1 METLFTVVMSKGSYV
16 VREAD
21 ALRVLD
27 AIDRKDG
34 HVLVEADLL
43 GSGESFSQVRLTVA
57 HVISI
62 VCNANPQI
70 GRPRLAPI

>member
-1 METLFTVVMSKGSYV
+1 
-16 VREAD
+16 
-21 ALRVLD
+21 LRVLD